1 MCCSCAA
8 GCGVSFVDPRYTI
21 LDDGTSNDDH
31 PHVDIR
37 KRDLFLYATFMAET
51 LLEEG
56 LRQREA
62 RQADSRLTGQLVSWM
77 EMEP

>member
-37 KRDLFLYATFMAET
+37 KRDLFLYATFMAVAKGPNLGEH
-51 LLEEG
+51 G
-56 LRQREA
+56 
-62 RQADSRLTGQLVSWM
+62 VHC
-77 EMEP
+77 